1 MEGSGSLRFLG
12 LEENEEG
19 PWDVAILQIPL
30 EMTTSYG
37 DGTSGGPQS
46 CVEASIQV
54 ELFDPMLPNDL
65 PCGARMH
72 TAMPWSSNAPD
83 LRSQLDSIRDYMLP
97 WVNGGAFPLVLGGEH
112 GILLPIMEAL
122 KEIPGSDFSELTIVQ
137 IDAHADLRDELNGE
151 KYSHGTVIRR
161 SLEAGISSVIQIGVR
176 AYCAE
181 EGALIESDNRIR
193 TWFARDLF
201 PANGDSSKWCEM
213 IASLEEIEG
222 PVWLTFDVDG
232 LDGALVPSTG
242 TPVPGGLSHWGA
254 VEAIERLFCSSK
266 CEVIGADINEIV
278 PDTEGSLT
286 QFSAALVA
294 TKIVSCHI
302 NELLKRKGGLL

>member
-12 LEENEEG
+12 LEEKDEG

-37 DGTSGGPQS
+37 EGTSDGPRS
-46 CVEASIQV
+46 CIEASCQV

-65 PCGARMH
+65 PCGAKIH
-72 TAMPWSSNAPD
+72 TATPWSSDAPD

-97 WVNGGAFPLVLGGEH
+97 WIKGKSFPLVLGGEH
-112 GILLPIMEAL
+112 GILLPIMEAM
-122 KEIPGSDFSELTIVQ
+122 KESSGNDLSELTIVQ

-151 KYSHGTVIRR
+151 SYSHGTVIRR
-161 SLEAGISSVIQIGVR
+161 ALEVGVGGVMQIGVR
-176 AYCAE
+176 AHSAE
-181 EGALIESDNRIR
+181 EEKLINEDDRIK

-201 PANGDSSKWCEM
+201 AVNGGSSEWNEM
-213 IASLEEIEG
+213 IADLEGIAG

-242 TPVPGGLSHWGA
+242 TPVPGGISHWGA
-254 VEAIERLFCSSK
+254 MEAIERLFYSNKS
-266 CEVIGADINEIV
+266 EVIGADVNEIV
-278 PDTEGSLT
+278 PDSEGNLTE
-286 QFSAALVA
+286 FSAALIA
-294 TKIVSCHI
+294 TKIISCRI
-302 NELLKRKGGLL
+302 SELLKMEGGLL

>member
-12 LEENEEG
+12 LEESKEG

-37 DGTSGGPQS
+37 DGTAGGPRS
-46 CVEASIQV
+46 CIEASVQV
-54 ELFDPMLPNDL
+54 ELFDPLLPNDL
-65 PCGARMH
+65 PCGARIH

-97 WVNGGAFPLVLGGEH
+97 WVNEGAFPLVLGGEH

-122 KEIPGSDFSELTIVQ
+122 KERPGGDLSKLTVVQ

-161 SLEAGISSVIQIGVR
+161 TLEIGIGSLIQIGVR
-176 AYCAE
+176 AYSAE
-181 EGALIESDNRIR
+181 EEDLIGGDDRIR

-201 PANGDSSKWCEM
+201 PANGDSSKWNGM
-213 IASLEEIEG
+213 IDGLGEIEG
-222 PVWLTFDVDG
+222 AVWLTFDVDG

-254 VEAIERLFCSSK
+254 VEVIERLFSSSK
-266 CEVIGADINEIV
+266 CEVIGADVNEIV
-278 PDTEGSLT
+278 PDAEGSLT
-286 QFSAALVA
+286 EFSAALVA

-302 NELLKRKGGLL
+302 SKLLKRKGGLL